1 MRTTAVAAF
10 VAALVA
16 SAGGALALDAPTGR
30 VVLTVTGAIAETNA
44 PGAAEFDMA
53 MLAALA
59 QRTTVTTTPWT
70 TGEVSFAGPLGSALL
85 DAVGATGAT
94 LKVTA
99 LNDYS
104 AEVPAADLREHPV
117 ILATT
122 LDGKPMSV
130 REKGPL
136 FLIYPF
142 AEEPDLYN
150 ETYFNRSVWQIAR
163 IEVR

>member
-1 MRTTAVAAF
+1 MRHHALLVAAA
-10 VAALVA
+10 VLAAA
-16 SAGGALALDAPTGR
+16 ATDALALDAPKGP
-30 VVLTVTGAIAETNA
+30 VVLTVTGAIGETNA

-59 QRTTVTTTPWT
+59 QKTTVTKTPWT

-85 DAVGATGAT
+85 DAVGATGGT
-94 LKVTA
+94 LKVVA

-104 AEVPAADLREHPV
+104 ADVPAADLREHPV
-117 ILATT
+117 ILATAM
-122 LDGKPMSV
+122 DGKPMSV

-142 AEEPDLYN
+142 DDEPDLYN